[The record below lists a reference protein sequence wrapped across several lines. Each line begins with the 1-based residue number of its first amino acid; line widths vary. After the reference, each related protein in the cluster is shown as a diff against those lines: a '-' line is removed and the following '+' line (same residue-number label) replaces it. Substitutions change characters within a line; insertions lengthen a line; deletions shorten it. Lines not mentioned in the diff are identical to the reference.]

1 MEYNK
6 LIKTITSKLKKINK
20 KKKEREFYLTLF

>member
-6 LIKTITSKLKKINK
+6 LIKTITSKLIKINK
-20 KKKEREFYLTLF
+20 KKKKKKFYLKLY

>member
-6 LIKTITSKLKKINK
+6 LIKTITSKLIKINK